1 MASDSYLCRN
11 GSHPF
16 SFRCSVDFFTGSFLC
31 GFYFVVT
38 VFDDRFSGYDP
49 DEGAL
54 VIYHRYEVLINGA
67 IQEIF
72 HIGICMDRFVGGTAW
87 NRHDWDSLCFLMSWI
102 SARRMPQRRS
112 PSEMVPRY
120 LPSMVRIG
128 MQEYLRCSIFSRALA
143 KSFILKD
150 VGYFAFGNQK
160 KQNVHVITSFP
171 RKL

>member
-54 VIYHRYEVLINGA
+54 DIYHRHEVLINGA

-72 HIGICMDRFVGGTAW
+72 HIGICMDRFVGGAAW
-87 NRHDWDSLCFLMSWI
+87 DRHDRDSLCFLDVVNI
-102 SARRMPQRRS
+102 CTAHAP
-112 PSEMVPRY
+112 EE
-120 LPSMVRIG
+120 I
-128 MQEYLRCSIFSRALA
+128 AL
-143 KSFILKD
+143 
-150 VGYFAFGNQK
+150 
-160 KQNVHVITSFP
+160 
-171 RKL
+171 

>member
-1 MASDSYLCRN
+1 M
-11 GSHPF
+11 
-16 SFRCSVDFFTGSFLC
+16 DFFTGSFLC

-54 VIYHRYEVLINGA
+54 VIYHRHEVLINGA
-67 IQEIF
+67 IQKIF
-72 HIGICMDRFVGGTAW
+72 HIGICMAWCIGGATW
-87 NRHDWDSLCFLMSWI
+87 DRHDRDSFCFLDVVDICTAHALEELS
-102 SARRMPQRRS
+102 RRDGA
-112 PSEMVPRY
+112 V
-120 LPSMVRIG
+120 
-128 MQEYLRCSIFSRALA
+128 IFAVHGEDWNAGGLAVLHFFEGLA

>member
-1 MASDSYLCRN
+1 MQIQRIRDFESFFQRHYKYKNIKTDALSSCGNAAGDKASVFVVLVAKN
-11 GSHPF
+11 LF

-72 HIGICMDRFVGGTAW
+72 HIGICMDWFIGGATW
-87 NRHDWDSLCFLMSWI
+87 DRHDRDSFCFLDVVDICTAHAPEEI
-102 SARRMPQRRS
+102 S
-112 PSEMVPRY
+112 
-120 LPSMVRIG
+120 L
-128 MQEYLRCSIFSRALA
+128 
-143 KSFILKD
+143 
-150 VGYFAFGNQK
+150 
-160 KQNVHVITSFP
+160 
-171 RKL
+171 

>member
-1 MASDSYLCRN
+1 MEMLQEIK
-11 GSHPF
+11 HPFFVVLVAKKNLF

-54 VIYHRYEVLINGA
+54 VIYHRHEVLINGA

-87 NRHDWDSLCFLMSWI
+87 NRHDWDSLCFLDVVDICTAHAPEEI
-102 SARRMPQRRS
+102 S
-112 PSEMVPRY
+112 
-120 LPSMVRIG
+120 L
-128 MQEYLRCSIFSRALA
+128 
-143 KSFILKD
+143 
-150 VGYFAFGNQK
+150 
-160 KQNVHVITSFP
+160 
-171 RKL
+171 

>member
-38 VFDDRFSGYDP
+38 VFDDRFSGYDS

-87 NRHDWDSLCFLMSWI
+87 NRHDWDSLCFLDVVDICTAHAPEEI
-102 SARRMPQRRS
+102 S
-112 PSEMVPRY
+112 
-120 LPSMVRIG
+120 L
-128 MQEYLRCSIFSRALA
+128 
-143 KSFILKD
+143 
-150 VGYFAFGNQK
+150 
-160 KQNVHVITSFP
+160 
-171 RKL
+171 